1 MVKTA
6 TDENTENKHIF
17 SEETI
22 KSLFDLGEV
31 LRKIHSRILSEGYIF
46 KENQFIRSHE
56 QSPDKNK

>member
-6 TDENTENKHIF
+6 TEENIERKHLF

-22 KSLFDLGEV
+22 KSLFELGEV

-46 KENQFIRSHE
+46 KENQFTHIHE
-56 QSPDKNK
+56 QSEDKN